1 MVLTRSLQTEI
12 RRLHDRRGREQS
24 ALSLAEGVRLV
35 EEALAAAIAIR
46 AVVVAPGLEA
56 TPRGRKLAES
66 LSTRGVRI
74 ERATDREFETL
85 AQTEQPQGVLAVV
98 EPRVWSQAD
107 IPVGR
112 ACLVLDGVQDPGNLG
127 TMIRTAWSLGAAG
140 VVALP
145 GTVELANP
153 KVLRASMGAVFRFP
167 VVALTL
173 EEFGAMVAERG
184 SAVWV
189 AAADGES
196 VRSRPPPSNLA
207 LVVGNEGSG
216 VGKEISALATHR
228 VAVPLGAEA
237 ESLNVAIAAGILL
250 YEVLRDD

>member
-1 MVLTRSLQTEI
+1 
-12 RRLHDRRGREQS
+12 
-24 ALSLAEGVRLV
+24 
-35 EEALAAAIAIR
+35 
-46 AVVVAPGLEA
+46 
-56 TPRGRKLAES
+56 
-66 LSTRGVRI
+66 
-74 ERATDREFETL
+74 
-85 AQTEQPQGVLAVV
+85 
-98 EPRVWSQAD
+98 
-107 IPVGR
+107 
-112 ACLVLDGVQDPGNLG
+112 
-127 TMIRTAWSLGAAG
+127 
-140 VVALP
+140 
-145 GTVELANP
+145 
-153 KVLRASMGAVFRFP
+153 
-167 VVALTL
+167 VALTL